1 MGPRRRLMAAMLT
14 ATGMMTLM
22 MTTIPAGDIAL
33 ANAASSG
40 MSSGNGDD
48 IGDDVGGSMGAC
60 RVGMAWPVDAPV
72 AVAPFDAPD
81 SPWLAGHRGIDLE
94 AQEGDRL
101 IAPARGVI
109 AFAGQVA
116 GKQVVSIRTDDGLIL
131 TFEPASTDLPVG
143 TAVTRGEPFGQVAVA
158 SDHCHDGC
166 LHWGVRRGRRDY
178 LDPQPLTG
186 RRRIGL
192 KPAVLPSG
200 WLQSGTKH

>member
-22 MTTIPAGDIAL
+22 MTTIPAGEIAL

-48 IGDDVGGSMGAC
+48 NGDDVGGSMGAC
-60 RVGMAWPVDAPV
+60 RVGMAWPLEAPV

-143 TAVTRGEPFGQVAVA
+143 TEVTRGEPFGQVAVA